1 MSDSWP
7 TVLVAGQRGLSRV
20 ASPAMLAPPQPLHA
34 WARVLPYLRTDQDG
48 RSCSRAPSPLCG
60 QTSKGLRANPYKVVR
75 VHHREGAFR
84 DASHALVPEQ
94 QTRQRREEPKQR
106 TKGAADAVG
115 LARLRDNGG
124 YTSYREVLTSDAN
137 LYAAPL
143 T

>member
-7 TVLVAGQRGLSRV
+7 TVLVAGQRGLSRM
-20 ASPAMLAPPQPLHA
+20 ASPSHARATAAPHA
-34 WARVLPYLRTDQDG
+34 RAQVLPYPRTDQDG
-48 RSCSRAPSPLCG
+48 RSCSRAPFPLCG
-60 QTSKGLRANPYKVVR
+60 QASKGLRANPLKVVR
-75 VHHREGAFR
+75 MHHREGAFR
-84 DASHALVPEQ
+84 DGSQALVQDQ
-94 QTRQRREEPKQR
+94 QTRQRRAEPKQR
-106 TKGAADAVG
+106 TKAAADAVR